1 MCYVV
6 YGYSIG
12 HDRCIKHHIYYSDIQ
27 HTHIAMAE
35 FLWKDPEEGYQIVT
49 LPDGV
54 QAPSA
59 SSAPTAAQWDLQ
71 RDERVLKMMTEQT
84 AIATKIAEENK
95 RFRAEEQMQK
105 KGGGEPWEPGPKICP
120 ECGKNTWDLMTLGT
134 CDACGMWKALW
145 EEKKKKNKAKKTE
158 NSEETYDPGTRIC
171 PECKKNMGFADFG
184 HLRCMWH
191 AESC

>member
-1 MCYVV
+1 MV
-6 YGYSIG
+6 
-12 HDRCIKHHIYYSDIQ
+12 
-27 HTHIAMAE
+27 E
-35 FLWKDPEEGYQIVT
+35 FLWKDPEEYYQNVT

-84 AIATKIAEENK
+84 AIATTIAEENK
-95 RFRAEEQMQK
+95 RFRAEEEQMQK
-105 KGGGEPWEPGPKICP
+105 KGGGEPWKPGPNICP

-145 EEKKKKNKAKKTE
+145 EEKKIQYKNEDKKI
-158 NSEETYDPGTRIC
+158 D
-171 PECKKNMGFADFG
+171 
-184 HLRCMWH
+184 
-191 AESC
+191 